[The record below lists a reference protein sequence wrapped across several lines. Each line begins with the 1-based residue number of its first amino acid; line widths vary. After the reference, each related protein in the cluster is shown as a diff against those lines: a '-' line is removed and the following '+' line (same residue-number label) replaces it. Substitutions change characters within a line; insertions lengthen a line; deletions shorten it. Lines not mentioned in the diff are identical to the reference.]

1 MELCSS
7 IISHPVHDSA
17 ASRESNHLRS
27 ARRRIFFPF
36 LSQIILLVG
45 FVLLLPNNAGAYAFY
60 GPSNT
65 ITPTT
70 KPESIVEWQLASLKA
85 DDLQQTF
92 QYASPANRAITGP
105 WTRFAAMVKTPAYV
119 DLINHARSEIV
130 MTFHTPDDQQWRC
143 LVRIWPQHDPRGDP
157 KEYWWALSRTKEE
170 KGTVDGFRSGGFVP
184 AETEIFAGCFMVDAV
199 VPNRL
204 LGEIDQRNAGENQ

>member
-1 MELCSS
+1 MAPSAFISS
-7 IISHPVHDSA
+7 AGRGSA
-17 ASRESNHLRS
+17 ALGDHSFSN
-27 ARRRIFFPF
+27 RRPRIFLLPF
-36 LSQIILLVG
+36 SRIVAIATL
-45 FVLLLPNNAGAYAFY
+45 FCFLLLSNNADAYAFY
-60 GPSNT
+60 GPSNSL
-65 ITPTT
+65 TPQTQ
-70 KPESIVEWQLASLKA
+70 PESIVEWQLASLKA

-92 QYASPANRAITGP
+92 QYSSPANRAITGP
-105 WTRFAAMVKTPAYV
+105 WTRFAAMVRTPAYV

-130 MTFHTPDDQQWRC
+130 MTVHTPDDQRWRC
-143 LVRIWPQHDPRGDP
+143 LVRVWPQHDPRGEP

-170 KGTVDGFRSGGFVP
+170 KGTVDGFRNGGFVT

>member
-1 MELCSS
+1 ML
-7 IISHPVHDSA
+7 PSA
-17 ASRESNHLRS
+17 VPSPEAPYAQESRFCAFSDT
-27 ARRRIFFPF
+27 RRRIFVRAP
-36 LSQIILLVG
+36 ILRIVAAIL
-45 FVLLLPNNAGAYAFY
+45 FCILLLPNGADAYAFY

-65 ITPTT
+65 LTPLTE
-70 KPESIVEWQLASLKA
+70 PESIVEWQLASLKA

-92 QYASPANRAITGP
+92 QYASPKNRAITGP
-105 WTRFAAMVKTPAYV
+105 WTRFAAMVRTPAYV
-119 DLINHARSEIV
+119 DLISHARSEIV
-130 MTFHTPDDQQWRC
+130 MTVHTPDDQHWRC
-143 LVRIWPQHDPRGDP
+143 LVRIWPRDDPRGDP

-170 KGTVDGFRSGGFVP
+170 EGTVDGFRSGGFVP